1 MQNEFL
7 CDSTMCDAL
16 SHTLFFF
23 SLIRLKK
30 DVSVS
35 LSTRRNRTLSQW
47 DIRLLVGW
55 VASGRTAYMVMVDVN
70 ENEKLKLEEHFSSRF
85 LSEVQQH

>member
-1 MQNEFL
+1 
-7 CDSTMCDAL
+7 MCDAL

-30 DVSVS
+30 DVLQSVS
-35 LSTRRNRTLSQW
+35 AHEGIERFLSGTSVCW
-47 DIRLLVGW
+47 LVGW
-55 VASGRTAYMVMVDVN
+55 VASGRTAYKVMVDVN

-85 LSEVQQH
+85 LSEVQQR